1 MRTHKNY
8 SIGASIIGITWL
20 LSGISCEKEGMIR
33 SIDPDVQNL
42 MISDSVKFNDSGK
55 SYEQSG
61 ISFEMESDSLQDEV
75 EEINLGAK
83 DWDEEC
89 MDVDL

>member
-1 MRTHKNY
+1 MRKPNY
-8 SIGASIIGITWL
+8 YFVLTSIMGIIWL

-61 ISFEMESDSLQDEV
+61 ISFEMESDSLKDEV